1 MDNMSDIEVC
11 YFCQSAIKTLK
22 EEKKNEVM
30 NCVGEF
36 VCNPRIAE
44 INKKIANFHSI
55 VTSGIGLYG
64 PNMRVGTKP
73 EVVNIKVNFA

>member
-36 VCNPRIAE
+36 VCNPKIAE
-44 INKKIANFHSI
+44 INKKIANFQNQCKHLHIESNGKCQYCGKQI
-55 VTSGIGLYG
+55 IS
-64 PNMRVGTKP
+64 K
-73 EVVNIKVNFA
+73 K